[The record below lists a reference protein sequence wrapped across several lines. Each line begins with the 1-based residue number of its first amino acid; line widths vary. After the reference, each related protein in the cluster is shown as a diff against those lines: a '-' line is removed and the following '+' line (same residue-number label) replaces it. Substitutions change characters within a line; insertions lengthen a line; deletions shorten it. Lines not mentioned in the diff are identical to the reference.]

1 MEIILDGKKNNLGCE
16 LQEHPHRRAVNLR
29 RPKVRGEIKEFKNI
43 VIHEN
48 AGTSN
53 PFKLSNS
60 FKKYGYHLS
69 VDRDGYIVQY
79 TDLRHKIAH
88 AGQMN
93 GRSIGIVVMNPY
105 YPALAETLDVKGH
118 TTPAAWWTHCV
129 PKHDRRY
136 FVPTEKQLD
145 RLNLLCLRLCHLLH
159 IPFDFP
165 TQNLNRKKRKIT
177 GWKLRRKPAPGIVAH
192 SDFSKHADGRFP
204 LEDMIDMNA
213 SLVNNGF

>member
-29 RPKVRGEIKEFKNI
+29 RPKVRGKIKEFKNI

-53 PFKLSNS
+53 PFRLSNS

-93 GRSIGIVVMNPY
+93 GRSIGIVVLNPY
-105 YPALAETLDVKGH
+105 YPSLANVLSVEGFAKKSE
-118 TTPAAWWTHCV
+118 WWTHCK
-129 PKHDRRY
+129 PKEDKRY
-136 FVPTEKQLD
+136 FLPTDEQLD
-145 RLNLLCLRLCHLLH
+145 SLNLLCFRLCHLLD

-177 GWKLRRKPAPGIVAH
+177 GWKLRRKPALGIVAH

-204 LEDMIDMNA
+204 LEEMMAMKGLLI
-213 SLVNNGF
+213 NNGF